1 MRPPVDPAGDQ
12 PAAGAGRRSSAALFR
27 RALLF
32 CFSLFLLAAV
42 LAHPAGAQTPSPLAN
57 WQYSAGEVLAK
68 LDDEPLPEWRV
79 TLGASGSVA
88 PKYEG
93 ADTYHV
99 TPGGIIDIRYRDI
112 AFFSVGEGLG
122 VNLLRGDTYRAGVAV
137 SYDLGRND
145 NDDFRI
151 RGLGDVDPA
160 PEAKLFAQVF
170 ILPVVLTA
178 DLRRG
183 IGGHDGWI
191 GDFGMYI
198 PYADSS
204 ESFIIF
210 AGPSITLA
218 DQDYMDSYFSVSPG
232 QASNSRLPAF
242 QADAGF
248 KNANFGV
255 TALYFIDDNW
265 LIVADAAVEQLLGDA
280 ARSPVTQSHTQFTFD
295 ISIAYM
301 F

>member
-1 MRPPVDPAGDQ
+1 M
-12 PAAGAGRRSSAALFR
+12 FR

-32 CFSLFLLAAV
+32 CFCLFQFAAA
-42 LAHPAGAQTPSPLAN
+42 LPHSGAAQTPSPLAN

-68 LDDEPLPEWRV
+68 LGDEPLPEWRV

-93 ADTYHV
+93 ADSYHV
-99 TPGGIIDIRYRDI
+99 TPGGIVDIRYRDI

-145 NDDFRI
+145 NDDSRI
-151 RGLGDVDPA
+151 RGLGDIDPA
-160 PEAKLFAQVF
+160 PEAKLFGQVF
-170 ILPVVLTA
+170 ILPVVLA
-178 DLRRG
+178 FDVRRG

-191 GDFGMYI
+191 GDLGMYM
-198 PYADSS
+198 PLSGSDTFVA
-204 ESFIIF
+204 F

-218 DQDYMDSYFSVSPG
+218 DQDYMDAYFSVSHG
-232 QASNSRLPAF
+232 QAANSRLPAF

-255 TALYFIDDNW
+255 TALYFFNEHW
-265 LIVADAAVEQLLGDA
+265 FLIADAAVEQLLGDA
-280 ARSPVTQSHTQFTFD
+280 AHSPVTQSRTQFTFD

>member
-1 MRPPVDPAGDQ
+1 V
-12 PAAGAGRRSSAALFR
+12 AGRGRPLSPDLFR
-27 RALLF
+27 RAFLF
-32 CFSLFLLAAV
+32 CIALIFAAAA
-42 LAHPAGAQTPSPLAN
+42 LSDSAAAQTPSPLAN

-93 ADTYHV
+93 ADNYHV
-99 TPGGIIDIRYRDI
+99 VPGGIVDIRYRDI
-112 AFFSVGEGLG
+112 AFLSVGEGLG

-170 ILPVVLTA
+170 ILPVVLAA

-191 GDFGMYI
+191 GDLGMYI

-204 ESFIIF
+204 ETFLIF

-232 QASNSRLPAF
+232 QAANSRLPAF
-242 QADAGF
+242 DADPGF

-265 LIVADAAVEQLLGDA
+265 MIVADAAVEQLLGDA
-280 ARSPVTQSHTQFTFD
+280 ARSPVTQSRTQFTFD

>member
-1 MRPPVDPAGDQ
+1 MQSPVDR
-12 PAAGAGRRSSAALFR
+12 AAGRVAPGRGQRLSGGRFRRIFLFGICLISCAAALPPD
-27 RALLF
+27 
-32 CFSLFLLAAV
+32 AA
-42 LAHPAGAQTPSPLAN
+42 AQTPSPLAN

-68 LDDEPLPEWRV
+68 LDDRPLPEWRV
-79 TLGASGSVA
+79 ILGASGSVA

-99 TPGGIIDIRYRDI
+99 TPGGIVDIRYRDI

-122 VNLLRGDTYRAGVAV
+122 VNLLRGDTYRAGIAM

-145 NDDFRI
+145 NDDARI
-151 RGLGDVDPA
+151 RGLGDIDPA
-160 PEAKLFAQVF
+160 PEAKLFGQVF

-178 DLRRG
+178 DIRRG

-191 GDFGMYI
+191 GDLGIYVPYI
-198 PYADSS
+198 DSS
-204 ESFIIF
+204 ETFVVF

-232 QASNSRLPAF
+232 QAANSRLPAF
-242 QADAGF
+242 DADPGF
-248 KNANFGV
+248 KNANFGI
-255 TALYFIDDNW
+255 TAVYFFDDNW
-265 LIVADAAVEQLLGDA
+265 FLVADAAVEQLLGDA
-280 ARSPVTQSHTQFTFD
+280 ARSPVTQSRTQFTFD

>member
-1 MRPPVDPAGDQ
+1 MGSPVGCIGDAATAG
-12 PAAGAGRRSSAALFR
+12 PGRRLRAALACR
-27 RALLF
+27 VLLV
-32 CFSLFLLAAV
+32 CCGVLLCAGV
-42 LAHPAGAQTPSPLAN
+42 LARPVAAQTPSPLAN

-68 LDDEPLPEWRV
+68 LGDEPLPDWRII
-79 TLGASGSVA
+79 LGPSGSLT

-93 ADTYHV
+93 ADSYHV
-99 TPGGIIDIRYRDI
+99 TPGGVVDIRYRDI

-137 SYDLGRND
+137 TYDLGRDD

-151 RGLGDVDPA
+151 RGLGDIDPT
-160 PEAKLFAQVF
+160 PEAKLFAQVV
-170 ILPVVLTA
+170 ILPVVIAA
-178 DLRRG
+178 DVRRG

-191 GDFGMYI
+191 GDLGLYMPLSASDTFV
-198 PYADSS
+198 A
-204 ESFIIF
+204 F

-232 QASNSRLPAF
+232 QAERSRLPAF

-255 TALYFIDDNW
+255 TAVYFISDNW
-265 LIVADAAVEQLLGDA
+265 LVVADAAVEQLLGDA
-280 ARSPVTQSHTQFTFD
+280 AHSPVTQSRTQFTFD
-295 ISIAYM
+295 LSIAYR

>member
-1 MRPPVDPAGDQ
+1 MQGPDGTTGSGVPGGLAKS
-12 PAAGAGRRSSAALFR
+12 ASAARPGRIVVL
-27 RALLF
+27 
-32 CFSLFLLAAV
+32 CILFLICLAT
-42 LAHPAGAQTPSPLAN
+42 LPESSRAQTPSPLAN

-68 LDDEPLPEWRV
+68 LGDEPLPEWRV
-79 TLGASGSVA
+79 TLGLSGSVT

-93 ADTYHV
+93 ADSYHV

-137 SYDLGRND
+137 SYDIGRND
-145 NDDFRI
+145 NDDSRI

-160 PEAKLFAQVF
+160 PEAKLFGQVF
-170 ILPVVLTA
+170 ILPVVLTV

-191 GDFGMYI
+191 GDLGAYM
-198 PYADSS
+198 PLSAS
-204 ESFIIF
+204 EKFIAF

-232 QASNSRLPAF
+232 QAANSRLPAF
-242 QADAGF
+242 RADAGF

-255 TALYFIDDNW
+255 TAIYFITDNW
-265 LIVADAAVEQLLGDA
+265 LIVADAAVERLLGDA
-280 ARSPVTQSHTQFTFD
+280 GRSPITQSRTQFTFD
-295 ISIAYM
+295 LSIAYT